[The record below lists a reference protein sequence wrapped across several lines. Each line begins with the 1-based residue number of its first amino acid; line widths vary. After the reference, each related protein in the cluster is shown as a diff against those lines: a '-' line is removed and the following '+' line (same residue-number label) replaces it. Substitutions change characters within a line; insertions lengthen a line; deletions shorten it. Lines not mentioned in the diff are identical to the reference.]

1 MKRSRRQRGRT
12 LSSNDVDK
20 TTTTRTADNAGSR
33 PRTIYYPT
41 DESIELTR
49 RDILFQPRMDYRV
62 SSSSSNAAKVVFDVE
77 YNITIPSTPNKIP
90 RPSAHQSQPSGADV
104 DRDDEAANIL
114 VLLQN
119 AGHKDDTNDDDNDGD
134 GNVRE
139 KGEASSSDKL
149 GINSNSVTTA
159 IDRSPPP
166 PDTTPT
172 VISSEMTRLRQEL
185 EMMRSKRDLAVTEL
199 KHLKTKIDDNVTTQ
213 RNNDLE
219 QQSTEASTSRGDE
232 MSTKQEVLMLR
243 IENEESK
250 RKWSEASIRIAALS
264 AEKIILVTRINDA
277 LDEARSTIA
286 LALNNDITN
295 CNDDTNIAITDET
308 NHNNARTVSF
318 VETGHHLPLIATTRQ
333 DERVLPSITTIDD
346 HSIDPPRPRKRSNDS
361 PTSKST
367 RFSSSSSCSS
377 HGSGRVS
384 FDRSTRFGNTKLP
397 KFDIFND
404 NFSSSRNKKKQ
415 KMKKKNTELLSF
427 GHKENGTT
435 EDGGGDLQS
444 NGGLVYT
451 QSSTRRKKYSTS
463 NAKGNVNSYS
473 LDGFDDDK
481 LY

>member
-33 PRTIYYPT
+33 PRTFYYPT

-62 SSSSSNAAKVVFDVE
+62 SSSSSSNAAKVVFDVE

-90 RPSAHQSQPSGADV
+90 RPSARQSQPSGADV

-149 GINSNSVTTA
+149 GLNSNSVTTA
-159 IDRSPPP
+159 IDRSPPPP

-185 EMMRSKRDLAVTEL
+185 EMMRSKRDLAVIEL
-199 KHLKTKIDDNVTTQ
+199 KHLKTKIDDAVTTQ

-232 MSTKQEVLMLR
+232 MSTKEEVLMLR

-295 CNDDTNIAITDET
+295 CNDDKNIAITDGT

-318 VETGHHLPLIATTRQ
+318 VETGQ
-333 DERVLPSITTIDD
+333 DERVLD

-361 PTSKST
+361 PTTKST

-404 NFSSSRNKKKQ
+404 NFSSSRNNKKQ
-415 KMKKKNTELLSF
+415 KMKKKNTKLLSF

-451 QSSTRRKKYSTS
+451 QSSTRRKKYTERY
-463 NAKGNVNSYS
+463 AKGNGNSYS
-473 LDGFDDDK
+473 LDSFDDDK

>member
-1 MKRSRRQRGRT
+1 
-12 LSSNDVDK
+12 
-20 TTTTRTADNAGSR
+20 
-33 PRTIYYPT
+33 
-41 DESIELTR
+41 
-49 RDILFQPRMDYRV
+49 
-62 SSSSSNAAKVVFDVE
+62 
-77 YNITIPSTPNKIP
+77 
-90 RPSAHQSQPSGADV
+90 
-104 DRDDEAANIL
+104 
-114 VLLQN
+114 
-119 AGHKDDTNDDDNDGD
+119 
-134 GNVRE
+134 
-139 KGEASSSDKL
+139 
-149 GINSNSVTTA
+149 
-159 IDRSPPP
+159 
-166 PDTTPT
+166 
-172 VISSEMTRLRQEL
+172 MTRLRQEL
-185 EMMRSKRDLAVTEL
+185 EMMRSKRDLAVIEL
-199 KHLKTKIDDNVTTQ
+199 KHLKTKIDDAVTTQ

-219 QQSTEASTSRGDE
+219 QQSMEASTSRGDE
-232 MSTKQEVLMLR
+232 MSTKEEVLMLR

-277 LDEARSTIA
+277 LDEARSKIA

-295 CNDDTNIAITDET
+295 CNDDKNIAITDNT
-308 NHNNARTVSF
+308 NHNNAHTVSF

-333 DERVLPSITTIDD
+333 DERVLD

-361 PTSKST
+361 PTTKST

-404 NFSSSRNKKKQ
+404 NFSSSSRNKKKQ
-415 KMKKKNTELLSF
+415 KMKKKNTKLLSF

-435 EDGGGDLQS
+435 EDGGGDLPS

-463 NAKGNVNSYS
+463 NAIGNGNSYS
-473 LDGFDDDK
+473 LDSFDDDK

>member
-1 MKRSRRQRGRT
+1 
-12 LSSNDVDK
+12 
-20 TTTTRTADNAGSR
+20 
-33 PRTIYYPT
+33 
-41 DESIELTR
+41 
-49 RDILFQPRMDYRV
+49 MDYCV
-62 SSSSSNAAKVVFDVE
+62 SSSSSSNAAKVVFDVE
-77 YNITIPSTPNKIP
+77 YNITTPSTPNKIP
-90 RPSAHQSQPSGADV
+90 RPSARQSQPSGADV

-139 KGEASSSDKL
+139 KGEASSPDEL

-185 EMMRSKRDLAVTEL
+185 EMMRSKRDLAVIEL
-199 KHLKTKIDDNVTTQ
+199 KHLKTKINDAVTTQ
-213 RNNDLE
+213 QNNDLE

-232 MSTKQEVLMLR
+232 MSTKEEVLMLR

-295 CNDDTNIAITDET
+295 CNDGKNIAITDDT
-308 NHNNARTVSF
+308 NHNNAHTVSF
-318 VETGHHLPLIATTRQ
+318 VETGHHLPRQ
-333 DERVLPSITTIDD
+333 DERVLD

-361 PTSKST
+361 PTTKST

-404 NFSSSRNKKKQ
+404 NFSSSRNNKKQ
-415 KMKKKNTELLSF
+415 KMKKKNTKLLSF

-463 NAKGNVNSYS
+463 NAKGNGNSYL
-473 LDGFDDDK
+473 LDNFDDDQ

>member
-1 MKRSRRQRGRT
+1 
-12 LSSNDVDK
+12 
-20 TTTTRTADNAGSR
+20 
-33 PRTIYYPT
+33 
-41 DESIELTR
+41 
-49 RDILFQPRMDYRV
+49 
-62 SSSSSNAAKVVFDVE
+62 
-77 YNITIPSTPNKIP
+77 
-90 RPSAHQSQPSGADV
+90 
-104 DRDDEAANIL
+104 
-114 VLLQN
+114 
-119 AGHKDDTNDDDNDGD
+119 
-134 GNVRE
+134 
-139 KGEASSSDKL
+139 
-149 GINSNSVTTA
+149 
-159 IDRSPPP
+159 
-166 PDTTPT
+166 
-172 VISSEMTRLRQEL
+172 
-185 EMMRSKRDLAVTEL
+185 MRSKRDLAVIEL
-199 KHLKTKIDDNVTTQ
+199 KHLKTKINDAVTTQ
-213 RNNDLE
+213 QNNDLE

-232 MSTKQEVLMLR
+232 MSTKEEVLMLR

-295 CNDDTNIAITDET
+295 CNDGKNIAITDDT
-308 NHNNARTVSF
+308 NHNNAHTVSF
-318 VETGHHLPLIATTRQ
+318 VETGHHLPRQ
-333 DERVLPSITTIDD
+333 DERVLD

-361 PTSKST
+361 PTTKST

-404 NFSSSRNKKKQ
+404 NFSSSRNNKKQ
-415 KMKKKNTELLSF
+415 KMKKKNTKLLSF

-463 NAKGNVNSYS
+463 NAKGNGNSYL
-473 LDGFDDDK
+473 LDNFDDDQ